1 MEGVDA
7 FSSDIERQ
15 LELEKNKNVQLATAN
30 SLYTG
35 NQDPNLIEWQLEL
48 DNILERIEHLLA
60 GDVLK
65 IGGDGSVTYEP
76 QPDSD
81 LRPLNDYGVKDIMRI
96 LAIYVNRN
104 TILSNYSSERISEI
118 LYDLGYEITDQIFV
132 NSKQYGLD
140 TPDKI
145 KLYPMIVRVL
155 VDTVHSAYLRALKGG
170 ERDSLRSARVVTQS
184 ITPSSGGSSYATQEK
199 RHVGGFLNPK
209 NWKL

>member
-140 TPDKI
+140 TPDKE
-145 KLYPMIVRVL
+145 KKFPMIVLQIIHTIESSYNR
-155 VDTVHSAYLRALKGG
+155 AYKGG
-170 ERDSLRSARVVTQS
+170 ERESLRTA
-184 ITPSSGGSSYATQEK
+184 
-199 RHVGGFLNPK
+199 RHVVQSAPIGSPINQVQNMNIPK
-209 NWKL
+209 FSIFRPSTWMK